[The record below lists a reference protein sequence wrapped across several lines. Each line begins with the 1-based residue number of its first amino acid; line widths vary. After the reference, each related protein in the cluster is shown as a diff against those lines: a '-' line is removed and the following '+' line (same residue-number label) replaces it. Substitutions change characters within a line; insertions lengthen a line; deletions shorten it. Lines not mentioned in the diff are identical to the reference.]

1 MDRRS
6 VHFLYGFLMYGAR
19 NCTFDIERPPDNAI
33 NMYVVGK
40 QWMWKIQH
48 PEGQREIN
56 ELHIPVGR
64 PVKLTMTSED
74 VIHSFF
80 VPAFRTKQ
88 DVLPGRYT
96 MTWFEATKPGKYHL
110 FCSQYCGTKHSGMI
124 GWIYAM
130 TSVDYQNWLTQ
141 GAPEG
146 SLASDGE
153 KYFHQFGCANCHH
166 FGRQG
171 RGPDL
176 RNLYMRPVLLTT
188 GQTIIADDSYIR
200 EKLRDPDAQ
209 VPWGFS
215 AGVMPNFTGVV
226 SEEQILALISYIKAL
241 GPQPGTQEPSSPAPL
256 PRNTER
262 KKELAGPALH
272 PTPVR
277 RWRSA
282 DMIQAVADK
291 TEKNYLNEKQGILS
305 WLLTTDHKRIGIL
318 YTFSITGFFFLG
330 GFFALMMRLELLFAA
345 VIGWSAAETY
355 NKLFTMHGIIMVW
368 FFLIPSI
375 PNTLGNFLIPMMVG
389 RQRSGLSETELTQLV
404 CVYAG
409 RRLLR
414 FTLCFA
420 AALTPAGRFIR
431 RSVPLTLQV
440 T

>member
-1 MDRRS
+1 MITNFRLWPVSASS
-6 VHFLYGFLMYGAR
+6 VSGQFDLLFVVLLVLCTAVSVGVAVFLVYSAIRYHRKNENELGSQTRYNIPIEAVWTIIPFILFMGFYVWGAELY
-19 NCTFDIERPPDNAI
+19 FHIQRPPDNAI
-33 NMYVVGK
+33 NIYVVGK

-74 VIHSFF
+74 AIHSFF

-110 FCSQYCGTKHSGMI
+110 FCSQYCGTDHSGMI

-130 TSVDYQNWLTQ
+130 SSVDYQTWLTQ

-176 RNLYMRPVLLTT
+176 RNLYMRPVLLIT
-188 GQTIIADDSYIR
+188 GQTIIADETYLRS
-200 EKLRDPDAQ
+200 KLRDPDAQ

-215 AGVMPNFTGVV
+215 SGVMPNFTGVV

-241 GPQPGTQEPSSPAPL
+241 GPQPGTQDLSSSGIAPTQYGTKNGIGG
-256 PRNTER
+256 PGAASN
-262 KKELAGPALH
+262 AGSQ
-272 PTPVR
+272 V
-277 RWRSA
+277 
-282 DMIQAVADK
+282 
-291 TEKNYLNEKQGILS
+291 EK
-305 WLLTTDHKRIGIL
+305 R
-318 YTFSITGFFFLG
+318 
-330 GFFALMMRLELLFAA
+330 
-345 VIGWSAAETY
+345 
-355 NKLFTMHGIIMVW
+355 
-368 FFLIPSI
+368 
-375 PNTLGNFLIPMMVG
+375 
-389 RQRSGLSETELTQLV
+389 
-404 CVYAG
+404 
-409 RRLLR
+409 
-414 FTLCFA
+414 
-420 AALTPAGRFIR
+420 
-431 RSVPLTLQV
+431 
-440 T
+440 